1 MGTKFANHRVFQA
14 LFALA
19 ITSCRALARPCQA
32 DIDIERRWT
41 HATPLNSGARW
52 RLSLPAL
59 LVGGAGAALV
69 IGVALG
75 FDDAQ
80 APPNNAGYS
89 PVDTAKPR
97 LNLSIPEPPD
107 TALFL
112 SIAERWSATADELL
126 AAQLAISR
134 WADAERRAIDGEF
147 REIERMAEEL
157 CEALPA
163 SQRGGSPPGDIDL
176 FETAIQRR
184 NRAVERRIER
194 ENNLIRSL
202 AGMCGRSSADDEVKA
217 VQARL
222 VSLRVTQ
229 MPSLFQGARFDLG
242 AFMLARAGRDS
253 PVYDEIESTARRYWI
268 AMEPVLRERYRA
280 HCAELD
286 DAARDA
292 RERGSITCAAG
303 PRPRRAAVESTKRAI
318 LASEAWIAT
327 FVSVS
332 MRNETC
338 VARMRACRDIQR
350 VASGQPSDSLSGCL
364 DGSPCSQDCEVD
376 TVQSR
381 ICAQWLQLDEAV
393 WHAARM
399 SRIDAME
406 VRICGPRRS
415 APPGYAAIEG
425 SHDEMLARI
434 AAVHSIALE
443 SSQASAAAAAG
454 STDEPIAESD
464 NSPARE

>member
-1 MGTKFANHRVFQA
+1 MGTNQRPSGCFKRRSPWQVLA
-14 LFALA
+14 A
-19 ITSCRALARPCQA
+19 ITPACLRSWVTRPPPTTGG
-32 DIDIERRWT
+32 RWQI
-41 HATPLNSGARW
+41 A
-52 RLSLPAL
+52 LPAR
-59 LVGGAGAALV
+59 LVGGAGAALA
-69 IGVALG
+69 IGMALG
-75 FDDAQ
+75 FDGVQ

-97 LNLSIPEPPD
+97 LNLSIPEPPE

-112 SIAERWSATADELL
+112 SIAERWSATPDELL

-134 WADAERRAIDGEF
+134 WADAESRATAGEF

-176 FETAIQRR
+176 FQTAIQRR
-184 NRAVERRIER
+184 NRAVGRRIER

-202 AGMCGRSSADDEVKA
+202 AEMCGRSSADDEVKA

-222 VSLRVTQ
+222 VALRVTQ

-242 AFMLARAGRDS
+242 AFMLARVGRDS
-253 PVYDEIESTARRYWI
+253 PVYDEIESTARRYWV
-268 AMEPVLRERYRA
+268 AMEPLWRERYRA

-332 MRNETC
+332 MQNETC
-338 VARMRACRDIQR
+338 LARRRACRDIQR
-350 VASGQPSDSLSGCL
+350 TASAQPSDSLSGRI
-364 DGSPCSQDCEVD
+364 DGSPCSEDCEAE
-376 TVQSR
+376 TVQAR
-381 ICAQWLQLDEAV
+381 ICAQWLQLDEIV
-393 WHAARM
+393 WNAARM
-399 SRIDAME
+399 ARIDAME

-415 APPGYAAIEG
+415 APPAYAAIEG
-425 SHDEMLARI
+425 SHDEFLARV

-443 SSQASAAAAAG
+443 GSQGNPAAVDGPAA
-454 STDEPIAESD
+454 EPIVQSD
-464 NSPARE
+464 ESPARE